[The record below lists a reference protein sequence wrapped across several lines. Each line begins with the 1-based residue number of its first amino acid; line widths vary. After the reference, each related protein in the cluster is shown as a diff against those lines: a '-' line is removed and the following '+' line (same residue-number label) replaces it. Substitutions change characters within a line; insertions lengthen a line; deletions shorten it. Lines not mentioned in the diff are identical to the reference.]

1 VFDLRYHVASL
12 AAVFI
17 ALILGILVGVGL
29 AGSGVTKDA
38 ELKKVQIENA
48 GLKADVDAQQAQIE
62 ALGRTQEAFKLAY
75 PALMANRLAGKRVA
89 ILFIGPVDSNV
100 RSAIEKTLQDAD
112 APQRLR
118 LRAIS
123 VPIDSQKVD
132 TALFARRPFLKY
144 VGDDK
149 LGLLGRAFA
158 SEFTLGGET
167 PLWTLLSPEFV
178 EEQIGSLKQR
188 ADAVVVV
195 RTVKPQ
201 QGVTAR
207 FLAGL
212 LAGLGAG
219 GAQVVGVESSSAQ
232 PSAIPSFT
240 KHELATVDDIDQLVG
255 KLALA
260 LLLNGARRDNYGV
273 KDTASAVLPP
283 VVPVPVTPAGG

>member
-38 ELKKVQIENA
+38 ELKKVQLENA
-48 GLKADVDAQQAQIE
+48 GLNEKVDAQKAQIE
-62 ALGRTQEAFKLAY
+62 SLGRTQKAFQLAY

-89 ILFIGPVDSNV
+89 VLFIGPRDSGVNN
-100 RSAIEKTLQDAD
+100 AIEKTFTDAG
-112 APQRLR
+112 ASLLR
-118 LRAIS
+118 MRAIS
-123 VPIDSQKVD
+123 VPINSQTLD
-132 TALFARRPFLKY
+132 TALFAHRPFVKY

-149 LGLLGRAFA
+149 LGLLGRALA

-167 PLWTLLSPEFV
+167 PLWTLLSSELV
-178 EEQIGSLKQR
+178 EEQSGLLKQR

-219 GAQVVGVESSSAQ
+219 GAQVVGVESSYAQ

-240 KHELATVDDIDQLVG
+240 KHRLSTVDDIDQFVG

-260 LLLNGARRDNYGV
+260 LLLNGGGSGNYGV
-273 KDTASAVLPP
+273 KDTASAGVLPP